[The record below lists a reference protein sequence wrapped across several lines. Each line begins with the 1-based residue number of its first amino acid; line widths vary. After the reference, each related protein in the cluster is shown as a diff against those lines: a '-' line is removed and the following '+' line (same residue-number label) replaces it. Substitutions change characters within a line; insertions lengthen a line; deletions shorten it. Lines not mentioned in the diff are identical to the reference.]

1 MQSTCFYI
9 SCFILVTVPYGAFWM
24 WKLHHKIKAL
34 SLAWHAEVCGKKM
47 AVGTWMI
54 ANIAHRSWVELT
66 ALKWATMGPIQWW
79 FWAAEECFVGIWEY
93 HHLNHYLP
101 CLHFLFLYHTV
112 PVYGVNVRVG
122 HGKQLRIILGLW
134 VKGKNI
140 PWSALYEEIYPWV
153 WFWLLCAASSH
164 TKMVT
169 VEDTVAR
176 RSWVWLVC
184 LY

>member
-1 MQSTCFYI
+1 MLLYILLYPCDSSLWCFLNAKASPQNKSFE
-9 SCFILVTVPYGAFWM
+9 SC
-24 WKLHHKIKAL
+24 
-34 SLAWHAEVCGKKM
+34 LACWGLWEEDGRVA
-47 AVGTWMI
+47 TWMI

-66 ALKWATMGPIQWW
+66 ALKWATMGPIQWL
-79 FWAAEECFVGIWEY
+79 FWAAEECFVGTWEY

-101 CLHFLFLYHTV
+101 CLHFLFIYRSV
-112 PVYGVNVRVG
+112 PAYGVNVRVG

-169 VEDTVAR
+169 VEDTVVR

-184 LY
+184 LC